1 MRHRSWLYGP
11 PVCEDQDEGCEC
23 ADCAG
28 LTVYEWRDS
37 MPEGNRDE

>member
-11 PVCEDQDEGCEC
+11 PVCEDQEDGCGC
-23 ADCAG
+23 PDCRG

-37 MPEGNRDE
+37 MDEGSRDE